1 LQNFTFARF
10 NIQNNV
16 SSVTVFRFGNNFK
29 LKMIMRKIS
38 LVVLA
43 LTTLAFSNCKKNAGT
58 PATATAVTKDSTATA
73 APMMAAS
80 KIVFVNIDSLK
91 EKYNYFKT
99 QQASFEQ
106 RERNLIA
113 SLDAKAQAFQQEYGA
128 LQEEAQKGTVPP
140 AQLQQKG
147 QALQGKQQS
156 IMAEKD
162 RRTKELMEET
172 QKFNENLQ
180 KKLNEVLS
188 GLQKTKGFDYA
199 VSHSK
204 AGGSPFLYVND
215 ALDITN
221 EVVAILNAEKK

>member
-1 LQNFTFARF
+1 
-10 NIQNNV
+10 
-16 SSVTVFRFGNNFK
+16 
-29 LKMIMRKIS
+29 MRKIS
-38 LVVLA
+38 LALLA
-43 LTTLAFSNCKKNAGT
+43 ITTLAFSNCKKNAST
-58 PATATAVTKDSTATA
+58 PATTTTVTKDSTSTGA
-73 APMMAAS
+73 MAAS

-91 EKYNYFKT
+91 EKYTYFKQ

-106 RERNLIA
+106 RERSLIA
-113 SLDAKAQAFQQEYGA
+113 SLDAKAQAFQQEYAA

-147 QALQGKQQS
+147 QALQAKQQS
-156 IMAEKD
+156 IVGERD
-162 RRTKELMEET
+162 RKSKELMEET

-180 KKLNEVLS
+180 KKLNEVLA
-188 GLQKTKGFDYA
+188 GLQKQKGFDYA

-221 EVVAILNAEKK
+221 EVVTILNAEKK